1 MVCLHEVSTGEETMP
16 PTDPSTVS
24 AVKPY
29 VVTILC
35 AAVVALC
42 GVIAYLFKHYSGK
55 QDTQDKERI
64 VWAVERSKFDE
75 AREKYEAQLR
85 AEYEE
90 KHRLI
95 IETHAKSLSEI
106 HDAARAHEDQVR
118 REYAQS
124 MNAVA
129 DKAAESTEKIAAVL
143 DKMYSR
149 YVGPR
154 SRNG

>member
-1 MVCLHEVSTGEETMP
+1 MP
-16 PTDPSTVS
+16 PDPSVQ
-24 AVKPY
+24 PY

-35 AAVVALC
+35 AAVVGLA
-42 GVIAYLFKHYSGK
+42 GVIVYLFKHYSGR
-55 QDTQDKERI
+55 QDTHDKER
-64 VWAVERSKFDE
+64 VLWASDRAKFDE

-95 IETHAKSLSEI
+95 VEAYAKETAEI
-106 HDAARAHEDQVR
+106 RDSSREHEDQVR
-118 REYAQS
+118 REFAAS
-124 MNAVA
+124 MNAIA

-143 DKMYSR
+143 DKMYTR

-154 SRNG
+154 SRKA